1 MFARVLT
8 WGSVVPVNGGEMVEL
23 VTVPLFDGPLVVA
36 KLRDNGIDATAIEAF
51 SVVTWIAS
59 DVRIMVRRSD
69 VGAAREVIAE
79 R

>member
-1 MFARVLT
+1 
-8 WGSVVPVNGGEMVEL
+8 MVEL